1 MGDINNSE
9 IPQYIIDELA
19 RMLLPEIQKFYA
31 DNNGVDFYENC
42 KAEQGNSEV
51 KQK

>member
-1 MGDINNSE
+1 MGDKNNNE

-31 DNNGVDFYENC
+31 DNEGNNFCENC
-42 KAEQGNSEV
+42 KAEQENNEV
-51 KQK
+51 KPK

>member
-1 MGDINNSE
+1 MCENNDK

-31 DNNGVDFYENC
+31 NNEDKNSYENC
-42 KAEQGNSEV
+42 KAEQENNEV
-51 KQK
+51 KPK